1 MTTDRAGDESLGLR
15 AVDQVAI
22 TIVVDG
28 SVDILLASGGP
39 VQRPPLAHDW
49 SERDPLRAE
58 HGYGLLIETRV
69 GEERHALIY
78 DCGLGRDTF
87 LYNCDV
93 LGIRP
98 ADVEGIVLS
107 HGHADHHG
115 GLEGVFGRHGRTGLP
130 LVFHPDAL
138 LQRRV
143 VFPTGTTIAMPPPR
157 TADLEREGARVLGE
171 PGPTLWCS
179 DTLLVSGQ
187 VARTTA
193 FEKGFSLQEKA
204 DDSGWVPDTWI
215 WDDQNVIVNVRD
227 KGLVVASSCSHAGAV
242 NVLLNARSL
251 TGVDAVHAFVGGMH
265 LTGGLFEQI
274 IEPTMEAIAA
284 LAPDWL
290 VPGHCT
296 GNRAFAAAATRFPD
310 AFIAS
315 SVGTRLVFGGD

>member
-1 MTTDRAGDESLGLR
+1 MSHDPIGLR
-15 AVDQVAI
+15 AVDEVAI

-39 VQRPPLAHDW
+39 ARRPPLAHDW

-98 ADVEGIVLS
+98 AEVEGIVLS

-115 GLEGVFGRHGRTGLP
+115 GLEGVFRRYGRSGLP
-130 LVFHPDAL
+130 IVLHPDAHL
-138 LQRRV
+138 RRRV
-143 VFPTGTTIAMPPPR
+143 VFPTGATIAMPPPR
-157 TADLEREGARVLGE
+157 TGDVEREGGRVLDE
-171 PGPTLWCS
+171 PGPSLWCG
-179 DTLLVSGQ
+179 DTILVSGQ
-187 VARTTA
+187 VARTTP
-193 FEKGFSLQEKA
+193 FEKGFPLQEMA
-204 DDSGWVPDTWI
+204 DGDGWAADTWI

-227 KGLVVASSCSHAGAV
+227 RGLVVASSCSHAGAV
-242 NVLLNARSL
+242 NVLLNARAL
-251 TGVDAVHAFVGGMH
+251 TGVERVHAFVGGMH
-265 LTGGLFEQI
+265 LTGGLFEPI
-274 IEPTMEAIAA
+274 IGPTMEAIEAIG
-284 LAPDWL
+284 PDHL

-296 GNRAFAAAATRFPD
+296 GYRAFAAASTRFPD

-315 SVGTRLVFGGD
+315 SVGTRLVFGAA